1 LIRKVPDPMNHGTST
16 AATLDQTEHTAWC
29 RDHDDLT
36 LNGLLHADPDDGICH
51 TTLSSADMSHT
62 RGGGTLISL
71 DAVRDPLTLAEAEQ
85 LADAL
90 RKLITRARSAMEAA

>member
-1 LIRKVPDPMNHGTST
+1 MT
-16 AATLDQTEHTAWC
+16 TLDQLRREYG
-29 RDHDDLT
+29 HDWTIRERPRPGATRRRQLD
-36 LNGLLHADPDDGICH
+36 ADPDDGICH

-62 RGGGTLISL
+62 RDGGTLISL